1 MKKKNITDS
10 LVRTVSIAA
19 GAAGSNIAAE
29 HLPIKNNYLKRGS
42 LILAGLLGAAY
53 AGRKSTSKAFAQDLA
68 TGVAATQAFAMIKEG
83 LSEKTKEN
91 KLVKSA
97 LGSPGSYNDPVQV
110 DFRMGYVTEDFF
122 QETIDVAH
130 QDVSFT
136 M

>member
-19 GAAGSNIAAE
+19 GAAGSNVAAE

-42 LILAGLLGAAY
+42 LVVAGLLGAAFVE
-53 AGRKSTSKAFAQDLA
+53 RKSTSKALVQDLSL
-68 TGVAATQAFAMIKEG
+68 GVATTQALAMISEAIKE
-83 LSEKTKEN
+83 KKE
-91 KLVKSA
+91 S
-97 LGSPGSYNDPVQV
+97 LGSPGSFYDPVPV

-122 QETIDVAH
+122 EETIDVAH
-130 QDVSFT
+130 QDVAFT